1 MNMSARRPV
10 ARNNHLEE
18 AMALLIRNQAAFVEQ
33 IARNDQ
39 ERLAL
44 KEWQQETQEWQR
56 RAEVRF
62 DNIEQRL
69 ANIEASLIQLPKTI
83 LQQLPKAVK
92 KEIGFKT
99 PTYSLRPSLND
110 GHLSPVFNLLCGP
123 KRRQAAFR
131 AKSRQAIPRKL
142 RFELLFLSGHAR
154 VIPNHHYKPLAL
166 RQHRI
171 LAAPE
176 SIH

>member
-1 MNMSARRPV
+1 MPCKNSGKSSECCWIACCGRTAFQDGRLLNMAARRPL

-39 ERLAL
+39 ERLKL
-44 KEWQQETQEWQR
+44 QIKGDDWMRRTEEWQR
-56 RAEVRF
+56 KAEDRF
-62 DNIEQRL
+62 DKIEQRL

-99 PTYSLRPSLND
+99 RT
-110 GHLSPVFNLLCGP
+110 
-123 KRRQAAFR
+123 
-131 AKSRQAIPRKL
+131 
-142 RFELLFLSGHAR
+142 
-154 VIPNHHYKPLAL
+154 
-166 RQHRI
+166 
-171 LAAPE
+171 
-176 SIH
+176 